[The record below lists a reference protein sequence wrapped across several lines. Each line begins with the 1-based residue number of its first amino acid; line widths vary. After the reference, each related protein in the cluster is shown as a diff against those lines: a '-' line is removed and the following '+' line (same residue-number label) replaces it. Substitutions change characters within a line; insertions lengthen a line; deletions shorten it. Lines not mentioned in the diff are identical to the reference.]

1 MEPTP
6 HTDLRASQARHQLLS
21 CLLDYIP
28 DRIYFKDKD
37 GAFILVS
44 RSEAE
49 YLGAVNP
56 GEVIGKTDFDFFE
69 APLAQASLDDER
81 SLMQTGDS
89 VTGKEEKKLLLDG
102 RTGWALVDK
111 IPLRDAEG
119 AIIGTCGISKDIT
132 RLKEAEEALQRAN
145 DTLAAQKAELECT
158 MALRE
163 QAERELLAAKHEA
176 EEASK
181 GLGPFFQ
188 VALDMLCIAGMDG
201 YFKRINPAFC
211 STLGYS
217 EEELLLKPFTEFV
230 HPEDQA
236 KTAAVMVDLG
246 SGKNV
251 VNFVN
256 RYQHHDGHYLWIEWT
271 AAPNSDGSEIYAAAR
286 NITSRIQIEAELT
299 EARQAAEAANR
310 AKSSFLANMSHEIRT
325 PMNGVIG
332 VTELLLNTEMTAD
345 QRGYLSLVRQ
355 SADSLMTVLNDILD
369 FSKIEAGKMELER
382 YEFDLRDSIGDT
394 LQSLAVRSAEKGIE
408 LAYQVRADV
417 PDCLVGDLT
426 RLRQIIINLVGN
438 AIKFTAQGEIVVEI
452 EVETL
457 TKDQVVL
464 HVAVRDTGIGIAKEK
479 QEDVFESFTQAEGST
494 TRRFGGSGLG
504 LTISRQLAELMKG
517 RLWLESEP
525 GTGSV
530 FHFTAL
536 FNLGSPKPAPA
547 RQMPETLND
556 LPVLIVDDNST
567 NRTILEQQVR
577 SWGMKP
583 TLAASGPD
591 ALQIMEDAR
600 NASTPFKLLLMD
612 YMMPDMDGIE
622 VARQAYQRLGEQ
634 APKILILSS
643 GNKVEEN
650 TNSAE
655 VGIERFLTK
664 PVKPSDLFDA
674 ITRVFGSAT
683 NEDKSVISKDAP
695 ASLSPGRMN
704 LLLVEDGRVNQIVA
718 MKLLEDRGH
727 KVTLATNGREAVDI
741 LATTSFDAILMDI
754 QMPEMNGYE
763 ATTIIRQR
771 ELSSGKHVPIIAMT
785 ANAMKGDREQCL
797 AAGMDDYISKPVHS
811 VHLYAIIEKYADLH
825 PLRESATDVAPQPQE
840 PQADAAAS
848 FDAEAFRTS
857 IGDDALMRELIA
869 VFFEDAPRLM
879 TDARL
884 ALTRRNAE
892 ALHHAAH
899 SLKGMVGNYSATPAF
914 RAVSLLTDS
923 TRAGKLKKA
932 GSLLAV
938 AEKEMT
944 RLTVALEEF
953 LKHL

>member
-1 MEPTP
+1 
-6 HTDLRASQARHQLLS
+6 
-21 CLLDYIP
+21 
-28 DRIYFKDKD
+28 
-37 GAFILVS
+37 
-44 RSEAE
+44 
-49 YLGAVNP
+49 
-56 GEVIGKTDFDFFE
+56 
-69 APLAQASLDDER
+69 
-81 SLMQTGDS
+81 
-89 VTGKEEKKLLLDG
+89 
-102 RTGWALVDK
+102 
-111 IPLRDAEG
+111 
-119 AIIGTCGISKDIT
+119 
-132 RLKEAEEALQRAN
+132 
-145 DTLAAQKAELECT
+145 
-158 MALRE
+158 
-163 QAERELLAAKHEA
+163 
-176 EEASK
+176 
-181 GLGPFFQ
+181 
-188 VALDMLCIAGMDG
+188 
-201 YFKRINPAFC
+201 
-211 STLGYS
+211 
-217 EEELLLKPFTEFV
+217 
-230 HPEDQA
+230 
-236 KTAAVMVDLG
+236 
-246 SGKNV
+246 
-251 VNFVN
+251 
-256 RYQHHDGHYLWIEWT
+256 
-271 AAPNSDGSEIYAAAR
+271 
-286 NITSRIQIEAELT
+286 
-299 EARQAAEAANR
+299 
-310 AKSSFLANMSHEIRT
+310 
-325 PMNGVIG
+325 
-332 VTELLLNTEMTAD
+332 
-345 QRGYLSLVRQ
+345 
-355 SADSLMTVLNDILD
+355 
-369 FSKIEAGKMELER
+369 
-382 YEFDLRDSIGDT
+382 
-394 LQSLAVRSAEKGIE
+394 
-408 LAYQVRADV
+408 
-417 PDCLVGDLT
+417 
-426 RLRQIIINLVGN
+426 
-438 AIKFTAQGEIVVEI
+438 
-452 EVETL
+452 
-457 TKDQVVL
+457 
-464 HVAVRDTGIGIAKEK
+464 
-479 QEDVFESFTQAEGST
+479 
-494 TRRFGGSGLG
+494 
-504 LTISRQLAELMKG
+504 
-517 RLWLESEP
+517 
-525 GTGSV
+525 
-530 FHFTAL
+530 
-536 FNLGSPKPAPA
+536 
-547 RQMPETLND
+547 
-556 LPVLIVDDNST
+556 VLIVDDNST

-591 ALQIMEDAR
+591 ALQILEDAK
-600 NASTPFKLLLMD
+600 NASTPFRLLLMD

-664 PVKPSDLFDA
+664 PVKPSDLLDA

-695 ASLSPGRMN
+695 ASLSPGRMH

-727 KVTLATNGREAVDI
+727 TVTLATNGREAVDI

-811 VHLYAIIEKYADLH
+811 AHLYAIIEKYADLH
-825 PLRESATDVAPQPQE
+825 PLRESVTDVAPQPQE

-848 FDAEAFRTS
+848 FDAEAFRAS

-884 ALTRRNAE
+884 ALTQRNAE